1 MKSNIRTAIEIP
13 FVDLNK
19 IYLYMQNHA
28 EDYQFDANRLSVVI
42 SGKNWEVGKTVDLE
56 LEEEISTVIHF
67 TVIEEMIGR
76 LFDIMDERGVDP
88 EDLVAYIDDKDWSIG
103 SA

>member
-1 MKSNIRTAIEIP
+1 
-13 FVDLNK
+13 L
-19 IYLYMQNHA
+19 
-28 EDYQFDANRLSVVI
+28 
-42 SGKNWEVGKTVDLE
+42 EVGKTVDLE